1 MDVKQRKKLV
11 KNKVK
16 KTYNRQELHKM
27 KKLGDRWKKPR
38 GTDSNKRRKMKKKGA
53 VPEAGHR
60 TARNIR
66 FAHPSGFFEIVVAN
80 VKELEAVG
88 KDYAVRIKGT
98 VGKKKKIEISNAASK
113 QGLKI
118 LNKVSK

>member
-1 MDVKQRKKLV
+1 MDVKQRKKSV
-11 KNKVK
+11 KRKVK

-38 GTDSNKRRKMKKKGA
+38 GTDSNKRRKMKKRGA

-60 TARNIR
+60 AARSVR
-66 FAHPSGFFEIVVAN
+66 FSHPSGFFEVVIAN
-80 VKELEAVG
+80 VKELENVG
-88 KDYAVRIKGT
+88 KEYAVRIQGT
-98 VGKKKKIEISNAASK
+98 VGKRKKIAISEAASK
-113 QGLKI
+113 QGLKV